1 MNRQVVGA
9 CNYIE
14 TFKIELV
21 HAEFSQCH
29 CETLIL
35 TLLESLP
42 SMYKSKTEKRECQCI
57 DLNERNLMIPKMT
70 SLSEIERK

>member
-21 HAEFSQCH
+21 HADFLQRH
-29 CETLIL
+29 CATLFL

-42 SMYKSKTEKRECQCI
+42 SMYKSETEKRECQCI
-57 DLNERNLMIPKMT
+57 DLHERNLMIPK
-70 SLSEIERK
+70 